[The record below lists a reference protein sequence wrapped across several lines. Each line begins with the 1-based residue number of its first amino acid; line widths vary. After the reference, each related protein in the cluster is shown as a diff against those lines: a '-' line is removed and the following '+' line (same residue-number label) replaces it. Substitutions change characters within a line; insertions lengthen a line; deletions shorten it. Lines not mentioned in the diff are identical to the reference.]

1 MKGALRHT
9 KETRVRSGASI
20 AGQTS
25 GALLMRR
32 LKAVKD
38 LSVLIVAPR
47 RHDSKLWADL
57 LKNCGINHPTSM
69 EDIKQAAHFI
79 GSGQADVVFV
89 DESYGAAGIAN
100 VLIPSRGVEF
110 AGGRGV
116 CLILCSKKAT
126 AADVLNARRL
136 GFASLVILPAS
147 TDTVR
152 KHLELAARY
161 IPPTD
166 EELGWSIPV
175 KKEEKDLPALPD
187 AADDPALQAKQARND
202 ASPIPQ
208 QRNEAQD
215 SLATDSISNAAE
227 GLSAMPDQPER
238 TIRKAPVAP
247 SDAQS
252 KEDRLD
258 EAWAEEEASL
268 TDDNFDAGT
277 APGRSGASAD
287 EEVFFL

>member
-1 MKGALRHT
+1 
-9 KETRVRSGASI
+9 
-20 AGQTS
+20 
-25 GALLMRR
+25 MRR

-47 RHDSKLWADL
+47 RHDRKLWADL

-100 VLIPSRGVEF
+100 VLIPARGVEF

-116 CLILCSKKAT
+116 CLVLCSKKAT

-166 EELGWSIPV
+166 EELGWSVPV
-175 KKEEKDLPALPD
+175 KKEEKELPAMPE
-187 AADDPALQAKQARND
+187 AKDDPESQSTSVGNDTSSISGRKAAPSAKQEISS
-202 ASPIPQ
+202 SPKAAEP
-208 QRNEAQD
+208 
-215 SLATDSISNAAE
+215 SSATD
-227 GLSAMPDQPER
+227 LSEQTNKHASALSPE
-238 TIRKAPVAP
+238 AL
-247 SDAQS
+247 S

-258 EAWAEEEASL
+258 EAWTQEEANAKE
-268 TDDNFDAGT
+268 TDFDAGS
-277 APGRSGASAD
+277 APGRSAQSAD